1 MTLLRRII
9 NLIHGRTT
17 KIVDGRE
24 ITFAGRREAHRAM
37 RAVARQH
44 HKMFRK
50 LSQRRQ

>member
-24 ITFAGRREAHRAM
+24 ITVAGRREARRAM
-37 RAVARQH
+37 RKIARQH
-44 HKMFRK
+44 HAEFRR
-50 LSQRRQ
+50 LSRNR